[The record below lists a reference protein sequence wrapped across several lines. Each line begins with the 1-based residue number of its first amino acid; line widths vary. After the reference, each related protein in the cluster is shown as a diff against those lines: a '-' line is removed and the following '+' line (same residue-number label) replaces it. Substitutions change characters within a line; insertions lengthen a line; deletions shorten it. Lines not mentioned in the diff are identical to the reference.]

1 MGSGT
6 AQPDHRS
13 FRERLVGLAVEHEQ
27 LQARNEVLVAENRDL
42 RERLERVEDACGR
55 GGGRASTGV
64 GEVVSRV
71 GGNSTDE
78 GNLEV
83 VPTALAP
90 LPKMRSTLPLWRSS
104 KEAASS
110 FAVGL
115 PGGASVVGDV
125 EGFEKRVERLL
136 SSKPAPGGNNKAGN
150 IAEAGGNACDGSG
163 SSSSTDDSEPAGGG
177 RKTHRLRRRRRH
189 RRRRSHHSKTRHR
202 IRRRRRVDNRCRS
215 RGQSGG
221 RSRSRKRQPSPATQP
236 TPSAVWRPDP
246 PRGFFGSGDHRR
258 DLQDFCSKNQ
268 LEARVVA
275 ALHSMSEVNQRKVMG
290 TDGSG
295 ENNYLL
301 IDRVKN
307 PNGVVMSRIRK
318 VEGA

>member
-1 MGSGT
+1 
-6 AQPDHRS
+6 
-13 FRERLVGLAVEHEQ
+13 
-27 LQARNEVLVAENRDL
+27 VA
-42 RERLERVEDACGR
+42 
-55 GGGRASTGV
+55 
-64 GEVVSRV
+64 
-71 GGNSTDE
+71 
-78 GNLEV
+78 
-83 VPTALAP
+83 
-90 LPKMRSTLPLWRSS
+90 
-104 KEAASS
+104 
-110 FAVGL
+110 L
-115 PGGASVVGDV
+115 PGDASVVGDV

-136 SSKPAPGGNNKAGN
+136 SSKPALGGSDKTGN
-150 IAEAGGNACDGSG
+150 VAQAGGNACDGSG
-163 SSSSTDDSEPAGGG
+163 SSSSTDESEPACGG
-177 RKTHRLRRRRRH
+177 RTAHRLRRRRRH

-221 RSRSRKRQPSPATQP
+221 RSRSRKRQPPPATQP
-236 TPSAVWRPDP
+236 ASSAMWRPDP

-275 ALHSMSEVNQRKVMG
+275 ALQSMSEVNQRKVMG

-295 ENNYLL
+295 ENSYLL

-318 VEGA
+318 VEGG